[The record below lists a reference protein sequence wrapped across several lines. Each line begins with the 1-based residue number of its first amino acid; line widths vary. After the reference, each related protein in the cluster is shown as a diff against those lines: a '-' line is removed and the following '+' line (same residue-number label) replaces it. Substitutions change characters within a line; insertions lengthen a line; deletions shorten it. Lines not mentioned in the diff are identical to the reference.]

1 MADTSKMV
9 SVFMITYNHE
19 KFIAEALDSIL
30 MQKTDF
36 DFDIVIGEDCSTD
49 ATRRIVLEYSRKYPD
64 KIKLLL
70 HNANIGFI
78 SNLMYVLEAC
88 TGKYVAMCE
97 GDDYWTDPFK
107 LQKQVDFLE
116 ANKEYILATHG
127 YRIVKDGNVIRTVDH
142 NEFIDNNNADGFA
155 FDKEFAL
162 YHWVTQ
168 PVTALFRREA
178 FKVDIRQYRYF
189 RDVHLFY
196 HILKNGKGYFQNF
209 VGADYRLHSTGID
222 STVEGIERH
231 WLEYKIYRDL
241 LNGSRNDDILRKRFI
256 RQQSDYLTL
265 VCDETRQHSK
275 HNTLHT
281 REFTFDSLKYCGII
295 KFAVVI
301 KKILLSYLTRNK

>member
-1 MADTSKMV
+1 MADTSKKV

-19 KFIAEALDSIL
+19 KYIAEALDSIL

-70 HNANIGFI
+70 HNVNVGFI
-78 SNLMYVLEAC
+78 SNMMYVLEAC

-116 ANKEYILATHG
+116 ANKEYVLATHG
-127 YRIVKDGNVIRTVDH
+127 YRIVKHDSTPHTIDH
-142 NEFIDNNNADGFA
+142 NEFIDNNNTDGFE

-162 YHWVTQ
+162 YNWVTQ
-168 PVTALFRREA
+168 PVTALFRRES
-178 FKVDIRQYRYF
+178 FKVDIRQYCYF

-222 STVEGIERH
+222 STVEGIERR

-281 REFTFDSLKYCGII
+281 KEFIFDSLKYCGII

>member
-1 MADTSKMV
+1 MADTSKKV

-19 KFIAEALDSIL
+19 KYIAEALDSIL

-70 HNANIGFI
+70 HNVNVGFI

-116 ANKEYILATHG
+116 ANKEYMLATHG
-127 YRIVKDGNVIRTVDH
+127 YRMVRDGSVIRTVDH

-162 YHWVTQ
+162 YNWVTQ

-196 HILKNGKGYFQNF
+196 HILKNGKGYCQNF

-222 STVEGIERH
+222 STIQGIERR

-241 LNGSRNDDILRKRFI
+241 LNGSRNDDILKKRFI
-256 RQQSDYLTL
+256 RQLNDYLIII
-265 VCDETRQHSK
+265 CDETRQCSK
-275 HNTLHT
+275 SNLHIK
-281 REFTFDSLKYCGII
+281 EFIIDSLKYCGII
-295 KFAVVI
+295 KFAVVM